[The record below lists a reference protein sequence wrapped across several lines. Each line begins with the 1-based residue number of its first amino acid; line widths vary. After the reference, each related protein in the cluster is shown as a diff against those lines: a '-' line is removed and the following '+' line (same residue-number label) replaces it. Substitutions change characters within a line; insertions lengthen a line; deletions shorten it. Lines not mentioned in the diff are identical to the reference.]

1 MASEIS
7 VLQRIA
13 GRLPYLP
20 TALRQVG
27 EYVLNDPRPRSR

>member
-1 MASEIS
+1 VTGETN

-20 TALRQVG
+20 TAVRHLAEFG
-27 EYVLNDPRPRSR
+27 HEPPDS